1 MEQGF
6 RSDQPRSTNTARG
19 TATTSAGR
27 TPGQGPWTCCTR
39 QPIAPPAV
47 RRSAT
52 AAFLGN
58 QRDVAGYAQSL
69 EWVLGIGLVLILIA
83 GLTSLKLPRPP
94 KPTNS

>member
-1 MEQGF
+1 M
-6 RSDQPRSTNTARG
+6 
-19 TATTSAGR
+19 
-27 TPGQGPWTCCTR
+27 
-39 QPIAPPAV
+39 